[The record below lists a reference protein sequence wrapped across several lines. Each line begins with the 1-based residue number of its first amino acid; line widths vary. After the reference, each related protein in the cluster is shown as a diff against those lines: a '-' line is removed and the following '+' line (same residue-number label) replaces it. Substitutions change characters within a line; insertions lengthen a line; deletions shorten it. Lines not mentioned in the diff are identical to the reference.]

1 MEEIVDFDVTHTSHR
16 QVFSV
21 LQLTITCDSLLQN
34 TSTDD
39 SDVTG
44 LIRTGSVDLVI
55 HRCTLFIHAGFS
67 VGLLRHIVRL
77 SVLD

>member
-1 MEEIVDFDVTHTSHR
+1 MSYSDELVILKSTNLINMEEIVDFDITHTSHR

-21 LQLTITCDSLLQN
+21 LQLTITCDSLLQS

-44 LIRTGSVDLVI
+44 LIRTGSVCLMNI
-55 HRCTLFIHAGFS
+55 
-67 VGLLRHIVRL
+67 
-77 SVLD
+77 